1 MKLQQMQIYVTE
13 EEKKRIKSAAE
24 TEGRSVNNFIKWVL
38 SEYLKA
44 SRR

>member
-1 MKLQQMQIYVTE
+1 MQEIKVYCTK
-13 EEKKRIKSAAE
+13 EEKQRIKSAAE

-44 SRR
+44 PRR